1 VAVSRSVG
9 ETEFRGRNAGFVR
22 NLVWPGIQPSAWPEL
37 ASNNGMGRSAWGARG
52 CAAAALMASCLT
64 VAASAQQASVLS
76 TPAGSTAPG
85 GQGESLQPQT
95 GGGQIEGL
103 QPQAS
108 GAQDDRLKRQGTTAP
123 VEPPLSV
130 DRIRDR
136 LEREPVLRLD
146 TLPLFSLTVSER
158 RPRYWDLESPF
169 LFEVEPRTSTTRWHD
184 EFQAMVTPDEARMY
198 SPMLTRS
205 ETATIAAT
213 SLLFAGAAS
222 LVKAGF
228 GGWKQSRREG
238 KARAAVAE
246 VDAALAAWAL
256 ANEKK

>member
-1 VAVSRSVG
+1 
-9 ETEFRGRNAGFVR
+9 
-22 NLVWPGIQPSAWPEL
+22 
-37 ASNNGMGRSAWGARG
+37 
-52 CAAAALMASCLT
+52 MASCLT
-64 VAASAQQASVLS
+64 VAASAQQASVQS
-76 TPAGSTAPG
+76 APSGSTASG
-85 GQGESLQPQT
+85 GPAGSLQPQS
-95 GGGQIEGL
+95 
-103 QPQAS
+103 S
-108 GAQDDRLKRQGTTAP
+108 GAQGDSLEPQGTERPGELP
-123 VEPPLSV
+123 VSV
-130 DRIRDR
+130 DRIREK

-146 TLPLFSLTVSER
+146 TLPIFSLTVSER
-158 RPRYWDLESPF
+158 RPRYWDLQSPF

-198 SPMLTRS
+198 SPMLTGS

-238 KARAAVAE
+238 RARAAVAE